1 MYIAKTSHL
10 KVDSDDF
17 ETSIYKLLR
26 ASAPEDGIKFVMNSS
41 SLMASQNILE
51 LVASDEP
58 LLNGMIDV
66 SGEPLFVFLSK
77 DRQTRAWNAL
87 VITVRARSVTVPGI
101 IPAPHDIGRLSE
113 QRFLGY
119 SGKSAHPSGTY
130 TGHEPPAYDLSE
142 YQDELQPLMSLKSS
156 KEYAQVFYDVVQCH
170 YWGWKYPRILHRD
183 ISIGNIMVREKDR
196 LKCGVLND
204 WDLAI
209 WLNEWKEGSTSKF
222 RTGTKPYMAYE
233 QHSSEWQGPHRFR
246 HDLESVFYV
255 ILLLVSLYS
264 TPNEK
269 ILLHSTGDHRYEKWH
284 QPNDE
289 YLRGQKVMIIH
300 AGNWQTFPQPFF
312 SGFDSW
318 LIVLQRSLWYGLSG
332 LNMHQAV
339 ERDAKRPLKPGRR
352 PRKVPFFDE
361 DTLGGNFSYE
371 KVVMIM
377 HQFNQEELKTWG
389 HEWQATLEEASSEDW
404 ELEELEEN

>member
-1 MYIAKTSHL
+1 
-10 KVDSDDF
+10 
-17 ETSIYKLLR
+17 
-26 ASAPEDGIKFVMNSS
+26 MNSS

-51 LVASDEP
+51 LVASNEP
-58 LLNGMIDV
+58 LSNGMIDV
-66 SGEPLFVFLSK
+66 SGELLFVFLSK
-77 DRQTRAWNAL
+77 DRQTRAVRSERVVSL
-87 VITVRARSVTVPGI
+87 SDDRLGRGTVIIQVECACY
-101 IPAPHDIGRLSE
+101 HYLSE

-130 TGHEPPAYDLSE
+130 TGLEEKFDDGYQKCLLRCSI
-142 YQDELQPLMSLKSS
+142 QDELQPLMSLKSS

-318 LIVLQRSLWYGLSG
+318 LIALQRSLRYGFSG